1 MTTLVFHGT
10 VDDWADPTVPQHF
23 HTIRVGGRDVLAELE
38 EAFTERQTV
47 TVAIADQAFT
57 GDLFVDLGARGY
69 SELTPGDL
77 SKLTAGPH
85 DLKSVLGRY
94 DDKVITM
101 WVSDEP
107 IDMGASE
114 SEES

>member
-10 VDDWADPTVPQHF
+10 VDDWADPTGPEHF
-23 HTIRVGGRDVLAELE
+23 HTVRVGGRDVLAEID
-38 EAFTERQTV
+38 EAFTASQKV

-57 GDLFVDLGARGY
+57 GDLFVDLGMRGY
-69 SELTPGDL
+69 GEMTPGEV
-77 SKLTAGPH
+77 SQLTAGPH

-94 DDKVITM
+94 DDQVITM

-107 IDMGASE
+107 IDLGAVEPS
-114 SEES
+114 